1 MIHAEWA
8 RLPTNYWL
16 ISPVQEM
23 SNVYLDLEDWV
34 LKRAK
39 ERRTVFVMASLKT
52 ETCPWPDLAPYHSVL
67 PSLLLYKGGELL
79 KSYFNNAY

>member
-23 SNVYLDLEDWV
+23 NDAYLDLED
-34 LKRAK
+34 
-39 ERRTVFVMASLKT
+39 
-52 ETCPWPDLAPYHSVL
+52 
-67 PSLLLYKGGELL
+67 
-79 KSYFNNAY
+79 